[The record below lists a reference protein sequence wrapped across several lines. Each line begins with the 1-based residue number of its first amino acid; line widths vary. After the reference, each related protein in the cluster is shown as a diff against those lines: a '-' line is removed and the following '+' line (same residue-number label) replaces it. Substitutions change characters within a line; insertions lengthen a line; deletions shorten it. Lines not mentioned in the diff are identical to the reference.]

1 MVGVVGTF
9 SLPVTCVIPCADS
22 CTIIC
27 AVRQRHRYEFG
38 DFPVMAG
45 DCGDEIPSKSKP
57 QSAGITSSANPM
69 RIFSLIAE
77 PYSSCPF
84 FFHFRELRESSKNSI
99 NFLIHLLKVLPCLL
113 SVTSFFFCKVI
124 LFLLLPPFRVA
135 VPLRSL
141 PSTASPI
148 STFLPN
154 YLQYDKLP
162 PTPLHST
169 PPSCPFSAAH
179 SCIYT
184 PVSPNNSSL
193 FLRWSAAIPGCR
205 SEHFVRKL
213 PHLSDGT
220 PLFLTA
226 LFLWRPPCL
235 APFEAF
241 RPLPEFLPLPPV
253 AGMHSSP
260 SLPLASWR
268 SLSKLQR

>member
-1 MVGVVGTF
+1 MK
-9 SLPVTCVIPCADS
+9 
-22 CTIIC
+22 
-27 AVRQRHRYEFG
+27 Y
-38 DFPVMAG
+38 
-45 DCGDEIPSKSKP
+45 P
-57 QSAGITSSANPM
+57 QSPKRNQQASHLPRIP

-77 PYSSCPF
+77 PYSNTLF
-84 FFHFRELRESSKNSI
+84 FRFCELRESSKNSI

-113 SVTSFFFCKVI
+113 SVTSFFVCKVI
-124 LFLLLPPFRVA
+124 LFLPLPPFLVA

-162 PTPLHST
+162 PMPLHSA

-179 SCIYT
+179 SCICT
-184 PVSPNNSSL
+184 PVSPINSSL
-193 FLRWSAAIPGCR
+193 YLRWSAAIPG
-205 SEHFVRKL
+205 FVRKL
-213 PHLSDGT
+213 LHLSDGT
-220 PLFLTA
+220 QLFLSA

-235 APFEAF
+235 VPFEAF

-268 SLSKLQR
+268 FLSKLQDDLPRPLRVNVLKPVTCINSQL